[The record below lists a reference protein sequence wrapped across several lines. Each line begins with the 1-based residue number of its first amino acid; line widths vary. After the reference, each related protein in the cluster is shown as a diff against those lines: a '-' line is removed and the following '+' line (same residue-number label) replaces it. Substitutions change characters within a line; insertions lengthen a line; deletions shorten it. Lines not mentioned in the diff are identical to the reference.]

1 MKNNK
6 KNYVKRQKLI
16 FINISYIPT
25 YEVVIVYFLI
35 LEAIIKSIY
44 TENITLNLGLHFH
57 QKQ

>member
-1 MKNNK
+1 M
-6 KNYVKRQKLI
+6 
-16 FINISYIPT
+16 PT